1 MRSIA
6 MSILLLGL
14 AMALSWTGDARGGT
28 FAIELS
34 EDGGAASVVA
44 SQSSGGTLTLS
55 GTYAP
60 APDFNFAGFSVT
72 SNANLTTGFEGRLMG
87 VGTILPTGMG
97 THTLTILVSDD
108 GFTFPPGPMYITSS
122 SSSYTA
128 VNNPLVPS
136 GDSFKFQSFST
147 PGQVLF
153 GTSVPNPQDTYSP
166 LAASESGPTTLVHFT
181 SAAGYTLTQR
191 YDWVSTGT
199 TFVFLPTG
207 STITVISE
215 PASWVLALLG
225 LGGSIGLAS
234 IQRSRRR
241 GTPRWILRPDPRQQE
256 NVRFSG

>member
-14 AMALSWTGDARGGT
+14 AMALSWTGDARAGT

-34 EDGGAASVVA
+34 EDGHAASVVA

-55 GTYAP
+55 GTYAA
-60 APDFNFAGFSVT
+60 APDFNFAGFHVI
-72 SNANLTTGFEGRLMG
+72 SNANLTTGSEGEIMG
-87 VGTILPTGMG
+87 AGTILPTGTS

-108 GFTFPPGPMYITSS
+108 GFTFPAGPIYITSS

-136 GDSFKFQSFST
+136 GDSFIFQSFST
-147 PGQVLF
+147 PGQDLF
-153 GTSVPNPQDTYSP
+153 GTTVPSPPDSYSP
-166 LAASESGPTTLVHFT
+166 LLFSDSGPTSATPFT
-181 SAAGYTLTQR
+181 AAAGYTLTQR

-199 TFVFLPTG
+199 TLVFQPTG
-207 STITVISE
+207 STITSIPE

-225 LGGSIGLAS
+225 FGGSIGLAS
-234 IQRSRRR
+234 IHRPRRR
-241 GTPRWILRPDPRQQE
+241 
-256 NVRFSG
+256 SA